1 MCTDLSSEVTYM
13 NYAYTDKLF
22 ELTDR
27 MDKVRRDVEA
37 RMHPWGARESTHTGD
52 PVYDKK
58 EPFLDAF
65 EQLADAP
72 YPIALAEGIVRSW
85 LETKPV
91 IYDTELIVGVNRPQR
106 RFYEHF
112 SWGLYDHLWAFENR
126 PDYLE
131 IHEEI
136 ERRYQ
141 AIGPARITPGSND
154 DMINA
159 CRKFFG
165 STEAANASE
174 HGLWATGGY
183 QGHTVPGYP
192 KLLSLGLDG
201 TLEQIDLYD
210 ANTIDPDKH
219 AFYEALRIIVRGLS
233 AFAELYADLAKEM
246 GEKADS
252 DEEKA
257 RLEMIETNCRAVA
270 HKAPETLYEALQ
282 LEWFY
287 CLWDWVDC
295 IGRADLYLYPFYE
308 RENDDI
314 FREELITSFMLKI
327 REHGV
332 HNVTIAGV
340 DPETGKS
347 SANDLTMLI
356 LQIART
362 MHCTHPRITIRVDK
376 QTPAE
381 VLALGVQMWSEGMS
395 DPTVVS
401 DTLVIDGLRE
411 FGVSLKDARDYS
423 MLGCQEIE
431 IPGKSNFGCED
442 GVFNLAKV
450 LEYTLN
456 DGCDATLGIRMVP
469 KGGRISTYNSIDEI
483 WADYSYNVEYLTR
496 AFTELCSLGQ
506 TARDKNF
513 SKLVKCVYTDD
524 CIVKGVNMDGGGAR
538 YNYGCVETM
547 GMAVTADAFAALEK
561 VVFTDK
567 TVDAATLDAAMKA
580 NFEGYEDVRAI
591 LLSAP
596 KYGNDDEFA
605 DSWAIRVLEH
615 FWTECTKYRSVRGG
629 AYMGACSL
637 LDGGV
642 YYGNDTH
649 ALPDGHRRGDP
660 LGNSIG
666 PRPGADKNGVTAM
679 LKSVAK
685 LPLKLGLGGT
695 TVNTLIP
702 CSSNSSEEQKAAIA
716 ALFRAYLENG
726 GLQAQIT
733 TASLEDMLDA
743 QIHPELHENLIIRVG
758 GYSALFNDCEK
769 EMQDELISRHSK

>member
-1 MCTDLSSEVTYM
+1 M

-22 ELTDR
+22 ELTGR

-37 RMHPWGARESTHTGD
+37 RMRPWGARESTHTGY

-65 EQLADAP
+65 EQFADAP

-91 IYDTELIVGVNRPQR
+91 IYDTELLVGVNRPQR

-210 ANTIDPDKH
+210 ANTIDPDKR

-233 AFAELYADLAKEM
+233 AFAELYADLARDM
-246 GEKADS
+246 AEKADS

-561 VVFTDK
+561 AVFIDK
-567 TVDAATLDAAMKA
+567 SVDAATLDEALKA
-580 NFEGYEDVRAI
+580 NFDGYEDVRAL

-605 DSWAIRVLEH
+605 DAWAKRVLGH

-702 CSSNSSEEQKAAIA
+702 CSSNTSEEQKAAIA

>member
-1 MCTDLSSEVTYM
+1 MCTDLYSEANYM

-22 ELTDR
+22 KLTDR
-27 MDKVRRDVEA
+27 MSKIRADVEA
-37 RMHPWGARESTHTGD
+37 RMKPWGARESTHTGGA
-52 PVYDKK
+52 YDKK

-65 EQLADAP
+65 EDLADAP
-72 YPIALAEGIVRSW
+72 YPVALAEGIVRSW
-85 LETKPV
+85 LETEPV
-91 IYDTELIVGVNRPQR
+91 IYESELLVGINRPQR

-112 SWGLYDHLWAFENR
+112 SWGLYDHMWAFESR

-131 IHEEI
+131 IHDDI
-136 ERRYQ
+136 ERRYR
-141 AIGPARITPGSND
+141 AIGESRITPGSSSA
-154 DMINA
+154 MEQA
-159 CRKFFG
+159 CREFFG
-165 STEAANASE
+165 SEEGAKASE
-174 HGLWATGGY
+174 RGLWATGGY

-210 ANTIDPDKH
+210 ANTIDPDKR

-233 AFAELYADLAKEM
+233 AFAELYADLARDMAERTDSKD
-246 GEKADS
+246 EKD
-252 DEEKA
+252 
-257 RLEMIETNCRAVA
+257 RLAMIETNCRAVA

-282 LEWFY
+282 LQWFY

-295 IGRADLYLYPFYE
+295 VGRADQYLYPFFE
-308 RENDDI
+308 RETDEI

-340 DPETGKS
+340 DPDTGKS
-347 SANDLTMLI
+347 SANDLTMLM

-401 DTLVIDGLRE
+401 DTLVINGLRE

-469 KGGRISTYNSIDEI
+469 KGGRIATYNSIDEI

-580 NFEGYEDVRAI
+580 NFEGYEDVRA
-591 LLSAP
+591 LLLAAP

-642 YYGNDTH
+642 YYGKDTH